1 MSDKRTV
8 AIVGASLSGKTTLLE
23 GLLSVAGAIGRKG
36 NVKDG
41 TTVGDGS
48 AEARERQI
56 STEVSAATADYEGVT
71 FTFIDCPGSIEFAAE
86 ARYALMGADAAIV
99 VCEPAAERATMLA
112 PIFRFLDEN
121 DIPHVLF
128 INKMDR
134 AAGLIRDFLPA
145 VSVVSAHPLVLQQV
159 PIRDDDTVIG
169 YVDLVTEKAYT
180 YKDGAAAEGEAV
192 ACVAGAWT
200 VSCSLSGTEFE
211 SQEIL
216 RSMAPTSFICA
227 MCS

>member
-112 PIFRFLDEN
+112 PIF
-121 DIPHVLF
+121 
-128 INKMDR
+128 
-134 AAGLIRDFLPA
+134 
-145 VSVVSAHPLVLQQV
+145 
-159 PIRDDDTVIG
+159 
-169 YVDLVTEKAYT
+169 
-180 YKDGAAAEGEAV
+180 
-192 ACVAGAWT
+192 
-200 VSCSLSGTEFE
+200 
-211 SQEIL
+211 
-216 RSMAPTSFICA
+216 
-227 MCS
+227 